1 MKALILEE
9 YKHLVYTDFPEPQI
23 GADEVLVQVKAC
35 GICGSDIHGYDGSS
49 GRRIPPLI
57 MGHEAAGV
65 IAATGVNVIGWS
77 LGERITFNST
87 DYCGRCF
94 YCRRGQVNLCDNR
107 RVLGVSTG
115 EYRRHGAFAEFVSVP
130 ERILYR
136 LPENVTFPQ
145 ATVVEPL
152 AIALHAVNLTPRR
165 INDTVV
171 VVGAGMVGLV
181 VIQVLRVAGCGQ
193 IIAVDLDQSRL
204 DLACQLGADIGCLS
218 NHPDLHAMILER
230 TEGSRR
236 RLCL

>member
-1 MKALILEE
+1 M
-9 YKHLVYTDFPEPQI
+9 
-23 GADEVLVQVKAC
+23 
-35 GICGSDIHGYDGSS
+35 
-49 GRRIPPLI
+49 
-57 MGHEAAGV
+57 
-65 IAATGVNVIGWS
+65 
-77 LGERITFNST
+77 
-87 DYCGRCF
+87 
-94 YCRRGQVNLCDNR
+94 CDNR

-152 AIALHAVNLTPRR
+152 AIALHAVNLTHGRV
-165 INDTVV
+165 NDTVV

-230 TEGSRR
+230 TEGRGADCAFEVVGNTPALNTAIKSVRKGGSVTLVGNLSPAVEFPLQAVVTR
-236 RLCL
+236 EIALYGSWCIQWGISGLPGPGCKA